1 MIEVLVYPE
10 FQSLNGDLESWIDF
24 LPNDTEEYSNLVV
37 TKQTGYN
44 TYPKP
49 FLKLKDWVVNKISP
63 DREME
68 YQLWGAIYNY
78 GDYAKTHKHSGHDEN
93 ASDYSFV
100 YYVNAPDGSSPLL
113 FSDIIINPSPGLC
126 VIFSS
131 DEVHRV
137 PENKCERRIVL
148 AGNLKWNGL

>member
-10 FQSLNGDLESWIDF
+10 FQTLNGDLERWIDF
-24 LPNDTEEYSNLVV
+24 LPNNTDEYSNLIV

-49 FLKLKDWVVNKISP
+49 FLKLKDWIVNKVSP

-78 GDYAKTHKHSGHDEN
+78 GDYAKTHKHSSYNG
-93 ASDYSFV
+93 DYSFV
-100 YYVNAPDGSSPLL
+100 YYVNAPEGSSPLL
-113 FSDIIINPSPGLC
+113 FTDLIVNPFPGLC
-126 VIFSS
+126 VVFSS
-131 DEVHRV
+131 DELHRV
-137 PENKCERRIVL
+137 PENKCDRRIVL
-148 AGNLKWNGL
+148 AGNLKWKEL